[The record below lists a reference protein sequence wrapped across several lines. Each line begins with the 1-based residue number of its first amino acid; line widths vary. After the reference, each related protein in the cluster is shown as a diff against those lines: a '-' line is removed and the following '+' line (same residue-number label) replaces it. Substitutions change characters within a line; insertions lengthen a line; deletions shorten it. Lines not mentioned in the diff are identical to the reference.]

1 MRTHDA
7 IICSISKQFCIYGT
21 RKLNDQVF
29 AQPDFPFKFNA
40 IFFNFFYLL
49 KIRFSSDGNM
59 TLTDFETTFRLTF
72 AEKGSSSSWS
82 YGSWIYN
89 YLCNQFLSA
98 LTLWVRTTLR
108 RGELNTTL
116 CDKVCQ
122 WLVTGRWFS
131 PGSPVSSTNKTDRH
145 DLTEILL
152 KVSINTINH
161 HR

>member
-1 MRTHDA
+1 MMPLFVQFPNNSASTVQGSWMTKCSHSPTFHSNLMR
-7 IICSISKQFCIYGT
+7 F
-21 RKLNDQVF
+21 
-29 AQPDFPFKFNA
+29 
-40 IFFNFFYLL
+40 FFNFFYLL

-116 CDKVCQ
+116 CDKVFQ